1 MDRMLMK
8 RRSCTFRY
16 NGLLFEWNENKY
28 KKRKTAPKSTSMAIF
43 VKSPL
48 EDRYE
53 GIDHKKPILL
63 LHEEKCTSHN

>member
-28 KKRKTAPKSTSMAIF
+28 KKRKTAPKSTSMSIF

-53 GIDHKKPILL
+53 EMCDQDI
-63 LHEEKCTSHN
+63 CTETVDQ